1 MKVFVI
7 HISFLFL
14 SSYGVMLINQFGMY
28 SGTAH
33 LMLQL
38 QFPVVFTQRFV
49 FLWLIKHHL
58 RNTLVQLFK
67 DISMDN

>member
-1 MKVFVI
+1 MKVFVK

-33 LMLQL
+33 SMLQL
-38 QFPVVFTQRFV
+38 RFPAVFTQRFV
-49 FLWLIKHHL
+49 LPLVLFSAGTTEMSAQKH
-58 RNTLVQLFK
+58 NGVA
-67 DISMDN
+67 I